1 MILAGNPLFLF
12 YLSNPDFTLRRSNK
26 SLKALSTFF
35 TNHQST
41 NQRSYPNQ
49 TIKLLTTSAVKFLA
63 SLNLPSPKPPLRP
76 TISFSKAAR
85 AKRNRY
91 LINNCTSNSP
101 IFRPYQLFQTV
112 EINLDISTLINISHW
127 LRRLRSRSIYK
138 KN

>member
-26 SLKALSTFF
+26 SLKTLSTFF

-49 TIKLLTTSAVKFLA
+49 TIKLLTTSVVKFLA

-91 LINNCTSNSP
+91 LIKLP
-101 IFRPYQLFQTV
+101 HIQTIPTIPDSRNKFGYLY
-112 EINLDISTLINISHW
+112 INKYFALAEKTEEQVNL
-127 LRRLRSRSIYK
+127 
-138 KN
+138 